1 METNREMTEKII
13 LDIKDLTV
21 DYVTQSLF
29 RRSAQRVR
37 VLENF
42 NLQIRRGETLS
53 VVGESGCGKTT
64 LANSVARFKQPTAG
78 QVYFEGRNI
87 LTMDR
92 TTFRRTRS
100 EMQMVFQ
107 NPYNS
112 LNPRM
117 AVLDLVSEPLVTHEK
132 MPRIELKNRVEEL
145 LVEVGLSAVQMDSY
159 PHNLSGGQ
167 AQRVAL
173 ARALA
178 LNPKLLLLDE
188 PTSALDVSVQA
199 QIINLLQNLQK
210 KFGLTYMYISHDLG
224 VVQHISDRI
233 AVLYLGEIVEL
244 ATRDKI
250 FQSPQHPYTQALFSS
265 IPVLDPDS
273 NQERIVLEGNVPSPS
288 DPPSGC
294 RFHPRCPYVLDVCS
308 VEKPAIHSVEE
319 GHWATCHLL
328 DKE

>member
-1 METNREMTEKII
+1 MTEEII

-21 DYVTQSLF
+21 DYDTQGLF
-29 RRSAQRVR
+29 RRLVQRVR

-42 NLQIRRGETLS
+42 NLQIHRGETLS

-64 LANSVARFKQPTAG
+64 LANSVARFKQPTSG

-92 TTFRRTRS
+92 ATFRQTRS

-117 AVLDLVSEPLVTHEK
+117 AVLDLVSEPLMTHEK

-199 QIINLLQNLQK
+199 QIINLFQNLQK

-233 AVLYLGEIVEL
+233 AVLYLGEIVEF

-308 VEKPAIHSVEE
+308 VEKPATHSVEE

>member
-1 METNREMTEKII
+1 MTEEII

-21 DYVTQSLF
+21 DYDTQGLF
-29 RRSAQRVR
+29 RRLVQRVR

-42 NLQIRRGETLS
+42 NLQIHRGETLS

-64 LANSVARFKQPTAG
+64 LANSVARFKQPTSG

-92 TTFRRTRS
+92 ATFRQTRS

-117 AVLDLVSEPLVTHEK
+117 AVLDLVSEPLMTHEK

-199 QIINLLQNLQK
+199 QIINLFQNLQK

-250 FQSPQHPYTQALFSS
+250 FQSPQHPYAQALFSS
-265 IPVLDPDS
+265 MPVLDPDS
-273 NQERIVLEGNVPSPS
+273 NQERIVLEGNVPSPR

-294 RFHPRCPYVLDVCS
+294 RFHPRCPYMLDVCS
-308 VEKPAIHSVEE
+308 VERPASHSVEE
-319 GHWATCHLL
+319 DHWATCHLL

>member
-1 METNREMTEKII
+1 MISGFDKNII
-13 LDIKDLTV
+13 IEAKNLDR
-21 DYVTQSLF
+21 SF
-29 RRSAQRVR
+29 R
-37 VLENF
+37 
-42 NLQIRRGETLS
+42 I
-53 VVGESGCGKTT
+53 GESDVPAIRDVSVAVTGGQFLALLGRSGSGKTT

-92 TTFRRTRS
+92 ATFRQTRS

-117 AVLDLVSEPLVTHEK
+117 AVLDLVSEPLMTHEK

-265 IPVLDPDS
+265 RPVLDPDS

-308 VEKPAIHSVEE
+308 VEKPATHSVEE

>member
-1 METNREMTEKII
+1 MSEEII
-13 LDIKDLTV
+13 LDIKNLTV
-21 DYVTQSLF
+21 DYDTQGLF
-29 RRSAQRVR
+29 RRLVQRVR

-42 NLQIRRGETLS
+42 NLQIQRGETLS

-78 QVYFEGRNI
+78 QVYFEGRDI
-87 LTMDR
+87 LAMDQAV
-92 TTFRRTRS
+92 FRQTRS

-117 AVLDLVSEPLVTHEK
+117 SVLDLVSEPLITHGK
-132 MPRIELKNRVEEL
+132 MLREEIKSRVEEL
-145 LVEVGLSAVQMDSY
+145 LVEVGLSAVKMDSY
-159 PHNLSGGQ
+159 PHNLSGGE

-199 QIINLLQNLQK
+199 QIINLFQNLQK

-233 AVLYLGEIVEL
+233 AVLYLGEVVEL
-244 ATRDKI
+244 ASRDKI

-265 IPVLDPDS
+265 IPLLDPDS
-273 NQERIVLEGNVPSPS
+273 SQERIILEGNVPSPS
-288 DPPSGC
+288 DPPAGC
-294 RFHPRCPYVLDVCS
+294 RFHPRCPLKLEKCS
-308 VEKPAIHSVEE
+308 IGKPSAHSVGE

-328 DKE
+328 GEV

>member
-1 METNREMTEKII
+1 MTEEII

-21 DYVTQSLF
+21 DYDTQGLF
-29 RRSAQRVR
+29 RRFVQRVR

-42 NLQIRRGETLS
+42 NLQIHRGETLS

-64 LANSVARFKQPTAG
+64 LANSVARFKQPTSG

-92 TTFRRTRS
+92 ATFRQTRS

-117 AVLDLVSEPLVTHEK
+117 AVLDLVSEPLMTHEK

-199 QIINLLQNLQK
+199 QIINLFQNLQK

-250 FQSPQHPYTQALFSS
+250 FQSPQHPYAQALFSS
-265 IPVLDPDS
+265 MPVLDPDS
-273 NQERIVLEGNVPSPS
+273 NQERIVLEGNVPSPR

-294 RFHPRCPYVLDVCS
+294 RFHPRCPYMLDVCS
-308 VEKPAIHSVEE
+308 VERPASHSVEE
-319 GHWATCHLL
+319 DHWATCHLL